1 MGNSTQSKPT
11 PRSVIEEFKS
21 IKSRINK
28 ISDMTTHLRE
38 NIQVYH
44 DGYGG
49 KGQSRWNHKRVRDHV
64 NEFDKKARIAER
76 IRISTKKD
84 LEKQEK
90 TVASESK
97 AETIGT
103 GSSMRNQIMLSIT
116 LASFAECEMDFYN
129 VLVTYETAIRD
140 NVRMKLKIV
149 NPSMTEECR
158 TTILDQ
164 GRALEVLFDNV
175 IRAGPHTRGPYDEW
189 PPKIISRK
197 WLSCHDGKAMFSN
210 EKFHLCCSMQQ
221 RVYFEF
227 SIRRRVQRR
236 RR

>member
-1 MGNSTQSKPT
+1 
-11 PRSVIEEFKS
+11 
-21 IKSRINK
+21 
-28 ISDMTTHLRE
+28 
-38 NIQVYH
+38 
-44 DGYGG
+44 
-49 KGQSRWNHKRVRDHV
+49 
-64 NEFDKKARIAER
+64 
-76 IRISTKKD
+76 
-84 LEKQEK
+84 
-90 TVASESK
+90 
-97 AETIGT
+97 
-103 GSSMRNQIMLSIT
+103 MLSTT

-164 GRALEVLFDNV
+164 GRALEVFDIV
-175 IRAGPHTRGPYDEW
+175 IRADGPLTRGPYDEW

-197 WLSCHDGKAMFSN
+197 WLSCHDGKAMFSH

-236 RR
+236 RRMEVEDGGGKDAPPSRSTMTTSTTHQKIPVFLRRHIFSFLPIFEDERNWLDDKWLRPFRVAVKGEEVDRGKQRRKKRCCRICCRISIS